1 MPTAKIAVYI
11 QRNDAWLQSMAGFK
25 DRYWDELYWHP
36 YPGAKDAGDVNA
48 QMAFYNEFLADTT
61 NRWVDQDIVALF
73 GPGMMMEVSE
83 YGIGAMR
90 GGQYA
95 AVFLAEFMLRL
106 SSDPHVTQAGMHILV
121 GKQGNGDNAIGVT
134 DDHTQELVAA
144 AKAGKTVD
152 TKALDFGFYY
162 TPYGLEMQL
171 IDPVIGTSNAVFP
184 TSVKGGASVSTGTSS
199 INAVYAQA
207 YRSAGNANHLLL
219 TNKSG
224 TPQRVQVIMDGK
236 PVQATFRTRSTGST
250 NPNAENIPT
259 KQDEVKIVSAA
270 FQDTLVVPPYGV
282 MDAVWQR

>member
-1 MPTAKIAVYI
+1 
-11 QRNDAWLQSMAGFK
+11 
-25 DRYWDELYWHP
+25 
-36 YPGAKDAGDVNA
+36 
-48 QMAFYNEFLADTT
+48 
-61 NRWVDQDIVALF
+61 
-73 GPGMMMEVSE
+73 MMMEVSE